1 MATAALPP
9 LRYALMDYFASG
21 GTFPSLTTGM
31 IGCLTRTNA
40 IKWLLQNTPNEGA
53 IDDDA
58 ETDEVADFQSL
69 KTAIRLVQSGSPVS
83 AVFAAY
89 IKPMLEEEDYPA
101 VPVVWQKPA
110 DEEVDLDYDP
120 AGEEEEDESS
130 STEDDET
137 EEASSTED
145 EAETEEYATPPP
157 TYALNPPPVLRRAV
171 YADVI
176 VISDDEDDAPPAK
189 RRC

>member
-21 GTFPSLTTGM
+21 GTFTRLTTGM

-89 IKPMLEEEDYPA
+89 IKPLLEEEDYPA
-101 VPVVWQKPA
+101 GPVVWQKPA
-110 DEEVDLDYDP
+110 DEEVDLDLDYDP
-120 AGEEEEDESS
+120 AGEEEDESS
-130 STEDDET
+130 STDDED
-137 EEASSTED
+137 EDASSTETED
-145 EAETEEYATPPP
+145 EEGEACEEGQEKVGEEKVSQKEVNKT
-157 TYALNPPPVLRRAV
+157 
-171 YADVI
+171 
-176 VISDDEDDAPPAK
+176 
-189 RRC
+189 